1 MLIVHKRVPDGNCI
15 DIEVCHF
22 SFLGAT
28 SIRAPRKQ
36 SGIWQNTEDREK
48 LVEMVEKDLLDG
60 VAAEI

>member
-1 MLIVHKRVPDGNCI
+1 MIVHKRVPDGNCI

-28 SIRAPRKQ
+28 SIRISLKQ
-36 SGIWQNTEDREK
+36 SGIWPNTEDREK
-48 LVEMVEKDLLDG
+48 LMETVVKDLLDG